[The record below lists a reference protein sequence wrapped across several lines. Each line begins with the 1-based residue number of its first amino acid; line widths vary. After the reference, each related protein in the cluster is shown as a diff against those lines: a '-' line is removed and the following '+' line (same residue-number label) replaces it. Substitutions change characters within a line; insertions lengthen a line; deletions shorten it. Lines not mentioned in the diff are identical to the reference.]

1 MDRNAAE
8 SSITRRIEDLS
19 TAVRQVA
26 EKRAPSGVLAIF
38 LYGSALSR
46 LFRPDSDLDV
56 AILDSREHPL
66 DRHGQAKLMDD
77 LERAT
82 DRGVDLRLL
91 RASSPSHQAH
101 VIEQGLMVWAKDPGE
116 VAGYTRE
123 VLETAYRAHER
134 SALQWSQLLA
144 RLARTAAV

>member
-1 MDRNAAE
+1 MDPNAAE
-8 SSITRRIEDLS
+8 SSTLRRIEELS
-19 TAVRQVA
+19 AALRRVA
-26 EKRAPSGVLAIF
+26 EQGTPCGVLAIF

-56 AILDSREHPL
+56 AILGSREHPL
-66 DRHGQAKLMDD
+66 DRRGQAKLMDD

-82 DRGVDLRLL
+82 GRGVDLRLL

-101 VIEQGLMVWAKDPGE
+101 VLEQGLMVWTQDPGE
-116 VAGYTRE
+116 VEGYSRE
-123 VLETAYRAHER
+123 ILDTAHRAHER
-134 SALQWSQLLA
+134 SELQWSQLLA

>member
-8 SSITRRIEDLS
+8 SSIAQRIADLS
-19 TAVRQVA
+19 TAVRAVA
-26 EKRAPSGVLAIF
+26 EKGKTTGVLAVF

-66 DRHGQAKLMDD
+66 NRHDQAKLMDD

-82 DRGVDLRLL
+82 GRGVDLRIL

-101 VIEQGLMVWAKDPGE
+101 VIEQGLRVWTKDPGE
-116 VAGYTRE
+116 VEGYTRE
-123 VLETAYRAHER
+123 ILETAQLAHER
-134 SALQWSQLLA
+134 SKLQWSQLLA

>member
-8 SSITRRIEDLS
+8 DSTLRRIEELS
-19 TAVRQVA
+19 AALRRVA
-26 EKRAPSGVLAIF
+26 EKGKPSGVLAVF

-46 LFRPDSDLDV
+46 LFRSDSDLDV
-56 AILDSREHPL
+56 AILDSRENPL
-66 DRHGQAKLMDD
+66 DRQGQAKLMDD

-82 DRGVDLRLL
+82 GRGVDLRLL

-101 VIEQGLMVWAKDPGE
+101 VIEQGLMVWTKDPGE

-123 VLETAYRAHER
+123 ILETAHRAHER

-144 RLARTAAV
+144 RLARTTAV